1 MFEVVNFHSTVIS
14 FLNNL
19 SMHVKAKFDINT
31 DGDLVQKACLGMMK
45 SVFHQQRYTLKKN
58 ILILFHCTCSAKC
71 LLWNLSDEQWNQL
84 VEVWKNPIK
93 IVCCLYIPKF
103 FSLYMVIWSAL
114 YFVFMQATCE
124 KNKANQAKVRF
135 HQTTDLHSYMVHCE
149 NLISHLCLLYT
160 AVII

>member
-1 MFEVVNFHSTVIS
+1 MLFVHTQVF
-14 FLNNL
+14 FLV
-19 SMHVKAKFDINT
+19 H
-31 DGDLVQKACLGMMK
+31 GDLE
-45 SVFHQQRYTLKKN
+45 Y
-58 ILILFHCTCSAKC
+58 
-71 LLWNLSDEQWNQL
+71 
-84 VEVWKNPIK
+84 
-93 IVCCLYIPKF
+93 
-103 FSLYMVIWSAL
+103 AL